1 MLRWRIADLPPG
13 SAEADEGSVKA
24 SGGTHLLKEQVTIGC
39 IRLGG
44 GNFIFSRR
52 KVTVQ
57 KLFNADLLDI
67 VPVERGFIYACRET
81 LPEGG
86 EAAAFYNY
94 NQEIDI
100 FEKIPVRSYISAKLG
115 ENAVDIARS
124 LGDFITC
131 GVGNITN
138 STKAASYPDGTLKII
153 GSAGEILS
161 ESKVEYLENPA
172 CSPAPNGSDLWFVVP
187 DSNAVINYSVKH
199 NRIEFRIGSPKEKA
213 FCHPT
218 DISVYDNKLF
228 ICNAYS
234 YKIRT
239 IGLDNYNV
247 ADYCIFNE
255 PILKYFRVKDIE
267 YAVMQS
273 GVYSL

>member
-1 MLRWRIADLPPG
+1 M
-13 SAEADEGSVKA
+13 KA

-44 GNFIFSRR
+44 VYFSMEEP
-52 KVTVQ
+52 KLQ

-67 VPVERGFIYACRET
+67 FPVERGFIYACKET
-81 LPEGG
+81 LPDGD
-86 EAAAFYNY
+86 EAVAFYIY

-100 FEKIPVRSYISAKLG
+100 FEKIPVPTYINAKFG
-115 ENAVDIARS
+115 ENGIHIAKA
-124 LGDFITC
+124 LGDFVTC
-131 GVGNITN
+131 DIVSLSAGTL
-138 STKAASYPDGTLKII
+138 AASYQNGDIKVLST
-153 GSAGEILS
+153 SGEILS
-161 ESKVEYLENPA
+161 ESRVEYLDNPA
-172 CSPAPNGSDLWFVVP
+172 CSPTVSGASLWFVVP
-187 DSNAVINYSVKH
+187 DSNAIINYSVKH
-199 NRIEFRIGSPKEKA
+199 SRIELRIGSPKEKA

-218 DISVYDNKLF
+218 DISFYDNKLF

-247 ADYCIFNE
+247 SDYYVFNE
-255 PILKYFRVKDIE
+255 PVLKYFRVKDVE

>member
-1 MLRWRIADLPPG
+1 M
-13 SAEADEGSVKA
+13 
-24 SGGTHLLKEQVTIGC
+24 
-39 IRLGG
+39 
-44 GNFIFSRR
+44 
-52 KVTVQ
+52 Q

-67 VPVERGFIYACRET
+67 IPVERGFVYACKEAH
-81 LPEGG
+81 PDGG
-86 EAAAFYNY
+86 EAVAFYIY

-100 FEKIPVRSYISAKLG
+100 FEKIPVPTYINAKFG
-115 ENAVDIARS
+115 ENGIDIAKA
-124 LGDFITC
+124 LGDFVTC
-131 GVGNITN
+131 DVVNLTS
-138 STKAASYPDGTLKII
+138 STKAVSYSDGTLKII
-153 GSAGEILS
+153 GSIGETIS

-172 CSPAPNGSDLWFVVP
+172 CSPAANGQDLWFVVP
-187 DSNAVINYSVKH
+187 DSNAIINYSVKH

-218 DISVYDNKLF
+218 DVAVYDNKLF

-239 IGLDNYNV
+239 ISLDNYTV

-255 PILKYFRVKDIE
+255 PVTKYFRVKDIE